1 MTPMTTTILAHGGQM
16 TADEIAMVAGG
27 LFFAMAFPAV
37 ALLIAMRRGR
47 RHQDEPQTEGVKES
61 C

>member
-1 MTPMTTTILAHGGQM
+1 MTTTILAHGGQI
-16 TADEIAMVAGG
+16 TADEAALIGGG

-47 RHQDEPQTEGVKES
+47 RNQEAAETDAAEMEEVPR
-61 C
+61 

>member
-1 MTPMTTTILAHGGQM
+1 MTTTILAHGGAI
-16 TADEIAMVAGG
+16 TGDEMAMIGGG

-47 RHQDEPQTEGVKES
+47 RRQDEAEMEEVSQ
-61 C
+61 

>member
-1 MTPMTTTILAHGGQM
+1 MTTTILAHGGQI
-16 TADEIAMVAGG
+16 TADEAALIGGG

-47 RHQDEPQTEGVKES
+47 RRQDAAEMEEVPQ
-61 C
+61 

>member
-1 MTPMTTTILAHGGQM
+1 MTTTILAHGGAI
-16 TADEIAMVAGG
+16 TGDEMAMIGGG

-47 RHQDEPQTEGVKES
+47 RHQDANQTDGVKEP

>member
-1 MTPMTTTILAHGGQM
+1 MTTTILAHGGQI
-16 TADEIAMVAGG
+16 TADEAALIGGG

-47 RHQDEPQTEGVKES
+47 RNQDANQTDGVKES
-61 C
+61 CC

>member
-1 MTPMTTTILAHGGQM
+1 MTTTILAHGGQI
-16 TADEIAMVAGG
+16 TADEAALIGGG